1 MIKYLWPLLLVS
13 VALGQDQGVIPD
25 KTNPGSLTN
34 SNSGNPFMDRVARRV
49 GDIVTIVIQE
59 ETVSNF
65 TASTN
70 AAKTDSSNI
79 NANFFNDFLNRIL
92 RPVSTAASSSVGGN
106 GRTNQSSNMSARMSV
121 VVREVLPNGN
131 LVLEG
136 TRSLVT
142 NRETQTIVLS
152 GIVRPFDI
160 KPDNTVLSTA
170 IADAQIRM
178 EGQGM
183 IADRQRRGFLT
194 QILDW
199 LF

>member
-1 MIKYLWPLLLVS
+1 MIKSLWPLFLIS
-13 VALGQDQGVIPD
+13 TVAAQDGTIPE
-25 KTNPGSLTN
+25 KTNPGSLVQPTDL
-34 SNSGNPFMDRVARRV
+34 NPFVDRVARRA

-59 ETVSNF
+59 ATVSNF
-65 TASTN
+65 SASTSAN
-70 AAKTDSSNI
+70 KTDSNDI
-79 NANFFNDFLNRIL
+79 NTNFFNDFLNRIL
-92 RPVSTAASSSVGGN
+92 RPVTTAANSAVGGN
-106 GRTNQSSNMSARMSV
+106 GRTNQTSNMQARMSV

-152 GIVRPFDI
+152 GVVRPFDI
-160 KPDNTVLSTA
+160 RPDNTVLSTS

-183 IADRQRRGFLT
+183 IADRQRRGILT